1 MWMIAEERRR
11 YCAEAIVDRMANF
24 RRTQLWNR
32 LSYLIILGFHGFKLL
47 LAEVERYRLWVYT

>member
-1 MWMIAEERRR
+1 MIAEERRR
-11 YCAEAIVDRMANF
+11 YCAKAIIDRMANF

-32 LSYLIILGFHGFKLL
+32 LSYLIILGFYGFKLL